1 MGSHVKL
8 VPIHMGPHL
17 LGLMQRRKPE
27 KDDSEFLLD
36 SQYSVFIYLCICD
49 L

>member
-17 LGLMQRRKPE
+17 LGLMQR

>member
-17 LGLMQRRKPE
+17 LGLEGKKETQKSLE
-27 KDDSEFLLD
+27 QISTET
-36 SQYSVFIYLCICD
+36 
-49 L
+49 